1 MVEEKNNPNEP
12 KNSGVALLDKEEV
25 KEENKEKNSTIE
37 EDIEIK
43 EDTDTGK
50 GEEENIQQIDKKSK
64 VGIIIFIVSIVI
76 VLLGI
81 SSTIFAIINSNSTKI
96 VKGVAIG
103 PIDVS
108 NLTIEEAKDKL
119 EKVYTSKADKQIYLE
134 YGEFETSITYEAL
147 EVEYQIDNA
156 IQDAYD
162 IGRSGNLFAD
172 NFL

>member
-50 GEEENIQQIDKKSK
+50 GEEENIQQTDKKSK

-103 PIDVS
+103 PIDV
-108 NLTIEEAKDKL
+108 
-119 EKVYTSKADKQIYLE
+119 
-134 YGEFETSITYEAL
+134 
-147 EVEYQIDNA
+147 
-156 IQDAYD
+156 
-162 IGRSGNLFAD
+162 
-172 NFL
+172 

>member
-96 VKGVAIG
+96 VKGATHEKEKNYKKGINCATNYSYNHN
-103 PIDVS
+103 IS
-108 NLTIEEAKDKL
+108 NYRNRKL
-119 EKVYTSKADKQIYLE
+119 
-134 YGEFETSITYEAL
+134 FC
-147 EVEYQIDNA
+147 
-156 IQDAYD
+156 
-162 IGRSGNLFAD
+162 
-172 NFL
+172 